1 MKIYLDYNATAP
13 VLPAVRAAVE
23 PILFDTP
30 TAPTG
35 NPSSI
40 HWAGQAA
47 KKRLEEARAQ
57 VARLCGRRP
66 SEVIFTS
73 GGTEADHLALFG
85 VLLHP
90 AQKHRRLLISAVE
103 HPAVRAAAAALRQK
117 HGVQVVELPVDPD
130 GQLDLLALEA
140 ALQLPTGL
148 VSVMAV
154 NNETGIVSPLSGI
167 AERVKAAGALLH
179 VDAVQ
184 AIGRVPLPEADL
196 LSFSGHKLGGLPGAG
211 VLLTRQPI
219 PLEEQ
224 LLGGPQE
231 RGRRAGTEALGPIVG
246 LAVALDHALLHQA
259 DEMKRLG
266 ALRDQLEGAL
276 QELPGVQR
284 VGAHAPRVAS
294 TSTALFEGV
303 DGDALLQALDLE
315 GIAASSG
322 SACSSGSLEPSHV
335 LLAMGVAP
343 RAALAAV
350 RFSMGWGTTPAEI
363 DALCRVLPRALAQVR
378 AAAGHRRA

>member
-1 MKIYLDYNATAP
+1 MKIYLDYNATSP

-30 TAPTG
+30 GAPTG

-47 KKRLEEARAQ
+47 KRKLEEARAQ
-57 VARLCGRRP
+57 VARAMGRRP

-73 GGTEADHLALFG
+73 GGTEADQLALNG

-103 HPAVRAAAAALRQK
+103 HPAVRATAAALKRQ
-117 HGVQVVELPVDPD
+117 HGVEVVELPVDTH
-130 GQLDLLALEA
+130 GQLDLLALES
-140 ALQLPTGL
+140 ALRIPTGL

-154 NNETGIVSPLSGI
+154 NNETGIVSPISAI
-167 AERVKAAGALLH
+167 AERVKGAGALLH

-211 VLLTRQPI
+211 VLLTRTAI
-219 PLEEQ
+219 PLQEQ
-224 LLGGPQE
+224 LHGGPQE

-246 LAVALDHALLHQA
+246 LSVALSQALLRQA
-259 DEMKRLG
+259 EEMERLR
-266 ALRDQLEGAL
+266 ALRDRLEDTL
-276 QELPGVQR
+276 QALPGVAR
-284 VGAHAPRVAS
+284 VGAQAPRVAS
-294 TSTALFEGV
+294 TATALFEGV

-335 LLAMGVAP
+335 LLAMGVSAP
-343 RAALAAV
+343 SALAAV
-350 RFSMGWGTTPAEI
+350 RFSLGWGTTKAEI
-363 DALCRVLPRALAQVR
+363 DALAQVLPRVLAQVR
-378 AAAGHRRA
+378 AARRERT

>member
-1 MKIYLDYNATAP
+1 MKIYLDYNATSP

-23 PILFDTP
+23 PILFDSP
-30 TAPTG
+30 QAPTG

-40 HWAGQAA
+40 HWAGQNA
-47 KKRLEEARAQ
+47 KRKLEEARAQ
-57 VARLCGRRP
+57 VARAFGRKP

-90 AQKHRRLLISAVE
+90 TQKHRRLLISAVE
-103 HPAVRAAAAALRQK
+103 HPAVRAAAAALQQR
-117 HGVQVVELPVDPD
+117 HGVQVVELPVDAQ

-140 ALQLPTGL
+140 ALQIPTGL

-154 NNETGIVSPLSGI
+154 NNETGIVSPLPAI
-167 AERVKAAGALLH
+167 TERVKRAGALLH

-184 AIGRVPLPEADL
+184 AIGRVPLPEVDL

-211 VLLTRQPI
+211 VLLTKQPI
-219 PLEEQ
+219 PLQEQ
-224 LLGGPQE
+224 LHGGPQE
-231 RGRRAGTEALGPIVG
+231 RGRRAGTEALAPIVG
-246 LAVALDHALLHQA
+246 LAVALTHALSRQTI
-259 DEMKRLG
+259 EMERLQV
-266 ALRDQLEGAL
+266 LRDRLEDTL
-276 QELPGVQR
+276 RELPGVER
-284 VGAHAPRVAS
+284 VGARAPRVAS

-335 LLAMGVAP
+335 LLAMGVPP
-343 RAALAAV
+343 RSALAAV
-350 RFSMGWGTTPAEI
+350 RFSLGWGTTAAEI
-363 DALCRVLPRALAQVR
+363 DTLCQVLPRALAQVR
-378 AAAGHRRA
+378 AAAGTRRT

>member
-1 MKIYLDYNATAP
+1 MKVYLDYNATAP

-23 PILFDTP
+23 PILFDSP
-30 TAPTG
+30 QAPTG

-40 HWAGQAA
+40 HWAGQTA
-47 KKRLEEARAQ
+47 KRKLEAARAQ
-57 VARLCGRRP
+57 VARSFGRKP

-73 GGTEADHLALFG
+73 GGTEADQLALFG

-103 HPAVRAAAAALRQK
+103 HPAVRAAAAALRQRY
-117 HGVQVVELPVDPD
+117 GVEVVELPVDAH
-130 GQLDLLALEA
+130 GQLDLIALEA
-140 ALQLPTGL
+140 ALQIPTGL

-154 NNETGIVSPLSGI
+154 NNETGIVSPLSAI
-167 AERVKAAGALLH
+167 ADRVRRAGALLH

-184 AIGRVPLPEADL
+184 AIGRVALPEIDL

-211 VLLTRQPI
+211 VLLTRQAI
-219 PLEEQ
+219 PLLEQ
-224 LLGGPQE
+224 VLGGPQE

-246 LAVALDHALLHQA
+246 LSVALSHALLHQTA
-259 DEMKRLG
+259 EMERLG
-266 ALRDQLEGAL
+266 ALRDRLEHTL
-276 QELPGVQR
+276 QALPGVER

-335 LLAMGVAP
+335 LLAMGVPA
-343 RAALAAV
+343 RSALAAV
-350 RFSMGWGTTPAEI
+350 RFSMGWGTTPADV
-363 DALCRVLPRALAQVR
+363 DAVCQVLPRALAQVR
-378 AAAGHRRA
+378 GARAG